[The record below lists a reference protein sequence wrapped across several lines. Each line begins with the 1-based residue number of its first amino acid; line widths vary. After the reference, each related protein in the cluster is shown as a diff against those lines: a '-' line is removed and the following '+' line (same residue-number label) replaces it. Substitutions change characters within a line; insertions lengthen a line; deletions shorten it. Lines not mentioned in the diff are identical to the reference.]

1 MSQLTSNRLTRRKEL
16 QKDDAYHKAK
26 LEAIR
31 SKRNSFF
38 PSQTSV
44 VINRSKRDQLA
55 EVREKEIERENN
67 SLLSKMY

>member
-16 QKDDAYHKAK
+16 QKDDAYHKAN

-31 SKRNSFF
+31 STRKSFF
-38 PSQTSV
+38 PSPTSV